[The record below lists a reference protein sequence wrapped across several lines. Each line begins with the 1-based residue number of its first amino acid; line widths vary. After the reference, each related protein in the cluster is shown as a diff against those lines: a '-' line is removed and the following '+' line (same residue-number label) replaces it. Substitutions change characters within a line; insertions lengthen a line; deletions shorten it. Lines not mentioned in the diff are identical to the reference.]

1 MKNILVLFSN
11 YKKIE
16 IEMIDDKICIVDNNE
31 VSIENAINYANKL
44 VYPFTILRGDI
55 FDTLEKEIN
64 GKIQL
69 VYVLFKSLNLS
80 NIDEHTL
87 KNNKSKKIIKAEIA
101 DLLSLKELSKDQLI
115 DIFEF
120 INKK

>member
-1 MKNILVLFSN
+1 MKKILVLFSN

-55 FDTLEKEIN
+55 FDTLEKEVN
-64 GKIQL
+64 DKIQL

-80 NIDEHTL
+80 NKNEHIL
-87 KNNKSKKIIKAEIA
+87 NNKSKKLIKAEISE
-101 DLLSLKELSKDQLI
+101 LISKKELSKEQLI
-115 DIFEF
+115 DIFEY